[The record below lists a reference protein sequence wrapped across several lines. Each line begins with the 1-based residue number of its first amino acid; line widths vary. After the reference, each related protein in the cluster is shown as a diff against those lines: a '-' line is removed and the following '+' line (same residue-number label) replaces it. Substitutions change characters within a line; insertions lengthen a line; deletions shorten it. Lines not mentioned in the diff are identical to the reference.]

1 MPLKHRTTDVI
12 WCWFCMRSQCNFLA
26 IQVDKMLQLARTIEC
41 ARANVIPNQVTVA
54 PVGLI
59 SANYAFCPSIEAAVL
74 RFVNRLAIKLLRLP
88 LDSLMLI
95 GINIYKCQKFL
106 LLWSILFC
114 FYNYAIYGLFLLI
127 ADMVVLCASR
137 FTCTQYTHV
146 NVVSEY
152 GWLVLLQADVTKSR
166 IIVIK
171 SHWTKTSVAG
181 VCLNWSV
188 SVLRIA
194 AEPRGS
200 VSLRRCLVVR
210 TRSAPGNTTRH
221 VAVRWQ
227 SCPGICQG
235 HDV

>member
-1 MPLKHRTTDVI
+1 
-12 WCWFCMRSQCNFLA
+12 MRSQCNFLA
-26 IQVDKMLQLARTIEC
+26 IQVYKMLRLARTIRC
-41 ARANVIPNQVTVA
+41 ARAFVTPNQVTVA

-59 SANYAFCPSIEAAVL
+59 SANDAFCRPSIEAAVL

-106 LLWSILFC
+106 LPWSILFC

-171 SHWTKTSVAG
+171 SHWTKTLTETG
-181 VCLNWSV
+181 VCV
-188 SVLRIA
+188 
-194 AEPRGS
+194 
-200 VSLRRCLVVR
+200 
-210 TRSAPGNTTRH
+210 
-221 VAVRWQ
+221 
-227 SCPGICQG
+227 
-235 HDV
+235 